1 MVRAPHPHPRRG
13 LTNQNRLMYS
23 MGMAT
28 QTGTDIERAARL
40 FHALSDE
47 KRLRIIEVLRDGERC
62 VCDLVEVMDAGQ
74 SLLSFHLKT
83 LKAAGLVSDRKQGR
97 WSYYRLNADPF
108 DEVQAIA
115 AAFRS
120 DAERAADS
128 TCCG

>member
-1 MVRAPHPHPRRG
+1 
-13 LTNQNRLMYS
+13 
-23 MGMAT
+23 MAT
-28 QTGTDIERAARL
+28 DTRTDVERAARL

-47 KRLRIIEVLRDGERC
+47 RRLRIIELLRGGERC
-62 VCDLVEVMDAGQ
+62 VCDMVDVLDAGQ

-108 DEVQAIA
+108 EEVQEIA
-115 AAFRS
+115 ATLRA
-120 DAERAADS
+120 DAERTAHS

>member
-1 MVRAPHPHPRRG
+1 
-13 LTNQNRLMYS
+13 
-23 MGMAT
+23 MAT

-47 KRLRIIEVLRDGERC
+47 KRLRIIEVLRGGERC
-62 VCDLVEVMDAGQ
+62 VCDLVDVLDAGQ

-108 DEVQAIA
+108 EEVQEIA
-115 AAFRS
+115 AALRS